1 MVGSLAAMDTRDIV
15 IFDGVCNFCN
25 GAVKFIIKR
34 DPDGR
39 FAFTPM
45 QSDLARQLLLEHGV
59 RNDGVDT
66 FMLVKDGQSYV
77 FSDAALEIARE
88 LTGFWYLFNVF
99 RIVPSSIRNYLY
111 KLFARHRYTLFG
123 KRDACMVPTDA
134 VKSRFVGIQA
144 NYIEES

>member
-1 MVGSLAAMDTRDIV
+1 MDTRNIV
-15 IFDGVCNFCN
+15 VFDGVCNFCN

-88 LTGFWYLFNVF
+88 LTGLPAKAPL
-99 RIVPSSIRNYLY
+99 RSTKCR
-111 KLFARHRYTLFG
+111 
-123 KRDACMVPTDA
+123 
-134 VKSRFVGIQA
+134 
-144 NYIEES
+144 